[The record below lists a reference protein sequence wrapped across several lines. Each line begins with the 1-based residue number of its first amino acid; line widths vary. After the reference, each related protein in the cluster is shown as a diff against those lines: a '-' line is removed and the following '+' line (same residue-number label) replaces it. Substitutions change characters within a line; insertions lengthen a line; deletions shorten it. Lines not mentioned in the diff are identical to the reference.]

1 MAFPDGPRHKR
12 LAVVD
17 ARGNR
22 ASSTPPANKYSK
34 NLLLPPTVS
43 PSSRHSSPG
52 IDRFLNGR
60 LHVEELI
67 PRRLTVSPALR
78 IRDKDR
84 TRKRLMQYHTV
95 EHAAELLKSAKNVV
109 VLSGAGI
116 STSLNIPDFRSN
128 TGESYHSLLKPSM

>member
-1 MAFPDGPRHKR
+1 MPSSAGPRHKR

-22 ASSTPPANKYSK
+22 ASSTPPANKLGK
-34 NLLLPPTVS
+34 NLLLAPTLA

-52 IDRFLNGR
+52 IDRLLANGR
-60 LHVEELI
+60 LGIEELI
-67 PRRLTVSPALR
+67 PRRLTASPALR

-84 TRKRLMQYHTV
+84 TRKRLTEYHTV
-95 EHAAELLKSAKNVV
+95 DHAAELLKSAKNVV

-128 TGESYHSLLKPSM
+128 TGKS